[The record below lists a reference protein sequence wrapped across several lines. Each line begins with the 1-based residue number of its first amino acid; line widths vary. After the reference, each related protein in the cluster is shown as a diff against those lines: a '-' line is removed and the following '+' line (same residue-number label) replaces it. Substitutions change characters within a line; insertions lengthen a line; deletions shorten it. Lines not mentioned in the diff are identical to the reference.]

1 VTLNFDTRI
10 LELINYSSQ
19 MNYTISCLETNRK
32 ERKKPHDN
40 TSTTQQTELNY
51 KEIELMEIIEK
62 EDEQREFDEKVH
74 R

>member
-1 VTLNFDTRI
+1 
-10 LELINYSSQ
+10 
-19 MNYTISCLETNRK
+19 MNYTISSLETNRK

-51 KEIELMEIIEK
+51 KEIELIEIIEK